1 MKLTDTPVR
10 NDDNAVRQIEDTV
23 FVMNPDTSEL
33 HSFNEVGRRIWE
45 LVDGSRTVATIVEV
59 IIEEFEIDA
68 RTAESD
74 ALEFLDE
81 LLNKDLV
88 RV

>member
-10 NDDNAVRQIEDTV
+10 NDDYAVRQIEDTV

-45 LVDGSRTVATIVEV
+45 LTDGSRTVAAISEA
-59 IIEEFEIDA
+59 IAEEFEVDA
-68 RTAESD
+68 QTAQDD

-81 LLNKDLV
+81 LLSKDLI
-88 RV
+88 RI

>member
-10 NDDNAVRQIEDTV
+10 NDDYAVRQIEDTV

-45 LVDGSRTVATIVEV
+45 LADGSRTVAAIADA
-59 IIEEFEIDA
+59 IGEEFEVDA
-68 RTAESD
+68 QTAQND
-74 ALEFLDE
+74 ALEFLGE
-81 LLNKDLV
+81 LLSKDLI

>member
-1 MKLTDTPVR
+1 MRLTDTPVR
-10 NDDNAVRQIEDTV
+10 NDDYAVRQIEDTV

-45 LVDGSRTVATIVEV
+45 LADGSRTVAAIADA
-59 IIEEFEIDA
+59 IGEEFEVDA
-68 RTAESD
+68 QTAQND
-74 ALEFLDE
+74 ALEFLGE
-81 LLNKDLV
+81 LLSKDLI

>member
-1 MKLTDTPVR
+1 VKLTDTPVR

-68 RTAESD
+68 QTAESD
-74 ALEFLDE
+74 ALEFLGV
-81 LLNKDLV
+81 LLDKDLV

>member
-1 MKLTDTPVR
+1 VKLTDTPVR

>member
-1 MKLTDTPVR
+1 VKLTDTPVR

-45 LVDGSRTVATIVEV
+45 LVDGSRTVTTIVEV

-68 RTAESD
+68 QTAESD
-74 ALEFLDE
+74 ALEFLGV
-81 LLNKDLV
+81 LLDKDLV

>member
-10 NDDNAVRQIEDTV
+10 NDDYAVRQIEDTV

-45 LVDGSRTVATIVEV
+45 LTDGSRTVAAIFEA
-59 IIEEFEIDA
+59 IAEEFEVDA
-68 RTAESD
+68 QTAQDD

-81 LLNKDLV
+81 LLSKDLI
-88 RV
+88 RI

>member
-1 MKLTDTPVR
+1 VKLTDTPVR

-33 HSFNEVGRRIWE
+33 HSFNEVGRRVWE

-68 RTAESD
+68 QTAESD
-74 ALEFLDE
+74 ALEFLGE